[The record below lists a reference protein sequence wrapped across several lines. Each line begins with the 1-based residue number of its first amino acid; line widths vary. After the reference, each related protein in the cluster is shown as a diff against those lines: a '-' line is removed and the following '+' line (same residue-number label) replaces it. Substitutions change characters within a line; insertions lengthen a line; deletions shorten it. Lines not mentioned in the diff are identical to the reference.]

1 MTLKDKIANE
11 YFDWMFHLACNK
23 RYSNTISYRKLF
35 THLHNTEFIFTI
47 QRDVNR
53 ALDGI
58 DLRHRFATAQNC
70 EDLIEY
76 LDGPCSVL
84 EMMIALSIRC
94 EETIMDDPVIGD
106 RTGQWFWNMITNLG
120 LGAMIDSKYD
130 KEEVDYILARFL
142 NREYEPNGKG
152 GLFTVRHCEDD
163 LRTVEI
169 WYQMCWYLNNIV

>member
-1 MTLKDKIANE
+1 MTLRDKIANE
-11 YFDWMFHLACNK
+11 YFEWMFKLACNK
-23 RYSNTISYRKLF
+23 RYSGSISYRKLF

-47 QRDVNR
+47 RRDENR

-58 DLRHRFATAQNC
+58 DLRRRFAIAQDC
-70 EDLIEY
+70 EDLIGY

-94 EETIMDDPVIGD
+94 EETIMDNPTIGD
-106 RTGQWFWNMITNLG
+106 RTGQWLWNMITSLG
-120 LGAMIDSKYD
+120 LGAIVDSEYD
-130 KEEVDYILARFL
+130 KEEVTYILDRFL

-152 GLFTVRHCEDD
+152 GLFIVRDCDQD